1 MLLFFT
7 DSISVLLISEKHD
20 AEAEA
25 EAEAKLE
32 EKKHEKKEVY
42 DEAKEGDQGK
52 EDTEKTSDKKPK
64 DSD

>member
-25 EAEAKLE
+25 KSE

>member
-20 AEAEA
+20 AEA